1 MKVFPPSGMLTI
13 GLIFLSSFSSAQAEQ
28 DVQPQAGHVAETI
41 QFPPN
46 DNCTANKPCRT
57 VMGEIRRVEETYVLT
72 QPNGSEIHVKIRPET
87 KVGAL
92 HKQGDKVAAQLSS
105 TGVAHAVVKLQDLPK
120 SSLEAPEKT
129 LDDLR

>member
-1 MKVFPPSGMLTI
+1 MKVFPTLGVLAIAVIVLP
-13 GLIFLSSFSSAQAEQ
+13 SFSSAQTEQGQDSQAE
-28 DVQPQAGHVAETI
+28 HVTESI

-57 VMGEIRRVEETYVLT
+57 VMGEIRRVEETYVLK
-72 QPNGSEIHVKIRPET
+72 QPNGSEIHVKIHPET
-87 KVGAL
+87 KVSGL

-105 TGVAHAVVKLQDLPK
+105 RGVAHAVVKLQDLPK
-120 SSLEAPEKT
+120 PALEAPKKT

>member
-1 MKVFPPSGMLTI
+1 MKTVLTSGILTI
-13 GLIFLSSFSSAQAEQ
+13 GLLFLSSLSFAEAEPDQQVQQGQAAAM
-28 DVQPQAGHVAETI
+28 V

-57 VMGEIRRVEETYVLT
+57 VMGEIRRVEETYVLQ
-72 QPNGSEIHVKIRPET
+72 QPNGSEIHVKILPET
-87 KVGAL
+87 RISGL

-105 TGVAHAVVKLQDLPK
+105 RGVAHAVVQLEELPK
-120 SSLEAPEKT
+120 PSLQPPDRT